1 MRLCLDSIFEF
12 QNHPELLTT
21 GITLEDIKQRVALV
35 NGAKKLMFGG
45 QKTGSPIPKL
55 RKGPKKESQK
65 QRRDKTCKTG
75 KEEYETVE
83 SKPLLPNIKIKCE
96 QEESDSESSSFVD
109 LGTSPNTGKKVEQT
123 EIKIEMDTKY
133 PSMSK

>member
-55 RKGPKKESQK
+55 RKGPKKRVRNRGVRKLVK
-65 QRRDKTCKTG
+65 QEKRSMR
-75 KEEYETVE
+75 
-83 SKPLLPNIKIKCE
+83 LL
-96 QEESDSESSSFVD
+96 
-109 LGTSPNTGKKVEQT
+109 KVNHYCQ
-123 EIKIEMDTKY
+123 ILR
-133 PSMSK
+133 